1 MSVTP
6 EQRLFACERCSRRKQ
21 RCDRTI
27 PVCQPCQEAQAECI
41 GSASEGTVVS
51 GNNRV
56 IARKG
61 PVTRL
66 LEQIEYL
73 EERLRSHD
81 RGEPSNDNASAS
93 AAGSHERSSPAPAGP
108 TAHQGSVALPHPAS
122 MNMRFLSLSAM
133 AEPSSRR
140 GEFLKHLSSP
150 RLIAGI
156 TKTYGGDPESTSR
169 PDSLWEG
176 ISTYLHH
183 PQGSKHRL
191 RIPPAD
197 ANKALEIYLAV
208 VDFRFPRLP
217 VEKVLVGI
225 DAISHPE
232 EDHFRQI
239 VATDPAHVFMAYA
252 VITIVPLVRD
262 AYPISQGSWVSVHLL
277 GKCME
282 LLDRVFN
289 QEDGIDIIQCL
300 QLLVILAVHCSAAG
314 SAWHLSSFA
323 MNKCIALGY
332 HREDPKSASVSLL
345 EVQQRRWAFWGCYF
359 LDVLICAAL
368 GRPPSI
374 DVRHITTPLPDPA
387 SNSPS
392 QCAQHGQIISNL
404 RTSPSKTHR
413 LIPRDAYHK
422 QLFQYARLLS
432 QVVSETPSSP
442 QCSASSD
449 DFEHLLGQALS
460 WRISSL
466 PHDEPDSCNIYLF
479 QTSLYNTLMLR
490 LAVTELLTLFSFEM
504 DLDDSQI
511 SPQDRASFLG
521 DLGLE
526 ESRMKRLKV
535 SQICAAVARSLDRIH
550 MTGRSYLSL
559 ITGYSSL
566 TTAFTCLYFM
576 AVRTMVRNAVG
587 ENVTRSLSQSHL
599 ESDGSSMTW
608 HSPPSSFHYQNSG
621 ETVPSFIPSSS
632 RSYHLSPEIQAW
644 ANSFEGD
651 GVNDAF
657 NIAIAKVDVV
667 GRQFPRLNHYG
678 RMALDIRKLLIS
690 MSSPATAFSP
700 VDFAVGD
707 QLETIKASAQ
717 DIGPMYLRQLTAA
730 ILCVISQSQTN

>member
-1 MSVTP
+1 MT

-41 GSASEGTVVS
+41 GSASEETVIS
-51 GNNRV
+51 GNDRV
-56 IARKG
+56 TARKG

-66 LEQIEYL
+66 LEQIEVL
-73 EERLRSHD
+73 EEKLRGLE
-81 RGEPSNDNASAS
+81 RGEPSNDNASAAVEYDRLS
-93 AAGSHERSSPAPAGP
+93 PDTAAGGP
-108 TAHQGSVALPHPAS
+108 SEHQDNATLPHSTS

-140 GEFLKHLSSP
+140 GEFLKHLSTP

-156 TKTYGGDPESTSR
+156 TKTYGGDPESTAR

-183 PQGSKHRL
+183 PQGSQHRL
-191 RIPPAD
+191 RIPPTD

-217 VEKVLVGI
+217 VDKVLVGI
-225 DAISHPE
+225 DAISHAE
-232 EDHFRQI
+232 EDHFRRV

-252 VITIVPLVRD
+252 VIAIVPLVSD
-262 AYPISQGSWVSVHLL
+262 AYPISQGSWVAVHVL

-314 SAWHLSSFA
+314 SAWHLSSFT

-332 HREDPKSASVSLL
+332 HREDPKPAPVSLL
-345 EVQQRRWAFWGCYF
+345 DVQQRRWAFWGCYF

-374 DVRHITTPLPDPA
+374 DVRHITTPLPEPA
-387 SNSPS
+387 SNSPG

-404 RTSPSKTHR
+404 RTSESATHR
-413 LIPRDAYHK
+413 PMSRDVYHR

-432 QVVSETPSSP
+432 QIVSETTNSP
-442 QCSASSD
+442 QSSGPSD
-449 DFEHLLGQALS
+449 DFEHNLGQAIS

-466 PHDEPDSCNIYLF
+466 PHDEPDRCNIYLF

-490 LAVTELLTLFSFEM
+490 LAVRELLTLFSFGP
-504 DLDDSQI
+504 DLNGVEPTSDAI
-511 SPQDRASFLG
+511 TMFLG
-521 DLGLE
+521 DIDTE

-535 SQICAAVARSLDRIH
+535 SQICAAVARSLDRVH

-566 TTAFTCLYFM
+566 TMAYTCLYLM
-576 AVRTMVRNAVG
+576 AVRTIVRNRVG
-587 ENVTRSLSQSHL
+587 ENTTWQAPQSHMG
-599 ESDGSSMTW
+599 SGRSSMTW
-608 HSPPSSFHYQNSG
+608 HPPPASLPLQNSG
-621 ETVPSFIPSSS
+621 DAVASFFPSSS
-632 RSYHLSPEIQAW
+632 NSYHLSPEGQAW
-644 ANSFEGD
+644 ADSLEVD

-678 RMALDIRKLLIS
+678 RMALDIRKFLIS
-690 MSSPATAFSP
+690 VSSPTTFFSLAE
-700 VDFAVGD
+700 VIGD
-707 QLETIKASAQ
+707 QLGAIKASAQ
-717 DIGPMYLRQLTAA
+717 DIGPTYLRQVTAA
-730 ILCVISQSQTN
+730 ILCIISQDAPN

>member
-1 MSVTP
+1 MS

-21 RCDRTI
+21 RCDRTV

-41 GSASEGTVVS
+41 GSASEGTIIS

-56 IARKG
+56 AARKG

-66 LEQIEYL
+66 LEQIDIL
-73 EERLRSHD
+73 EEKLRGHD
-81 RGEPSNDNASAS
+81 RGETSNDNASAAVEPERAS
-93 AAGSHERSSPAPAGP
+93 SDAAAEPSE
-108 TAHQGSVALPHPAS
+108 HQGSAALPQSTS

-133 AEPSSRR
+133 TEPSSRR
-140 GEFLKHLSSP
+140 GEFLKHLSTQ
-150 RLIAGI
+150 RLIVGI
-156 TKTYGGDPESTSR
+156 TKTYGGDPESTAR

-176 ISTYLHH
+176 ISAYLHH

-217 VEKVLVGI
+217 VDKVLLGI
-225 DAISHPE
+225 DAISHVE
-232 EDHFRQI
+232 EDHFRRV

-252 VITIVPLVRD
+252 VITIVPLVSD

-332 HREDPKSASVSLL
+332 HREDPKSASMSLL
-345 EVQQRRWAFWGCYF
+345 DVQQRRWAFWGCYF

-374 DVRHITTPLPDPA
+374 DVKHITTPLPADPA
-387 SNSPS
+387 SNSSS

-404 RTSPSKTHR
+404 RTSPSTTHR
-413 LIPRDAYHK
+413 LVSRDVYHK

-432 QVVSETPSSP
+432 QVVSEATNSP
-442 QCSASSD
+442 QSSGSCD
-449 DFEHLLGQALS
+449 DFEHHLGQALS

-490 LAVTELLTLFSFEM
+490 LAVRELLILFSFGP
-504 DLDDSQI
+504 DLHDSETTSEPI
-511 SPQDRASFLG
+511 TMFLG
-521 DLGLE
+521 DINTE
-526 ESRMKRLKV
+526 ESRMKRLKI
-535 SQICAAVARSLDRIH
+535 SQICAAVARSLDRVH

-566 TTAFTCLYFM
+566 TMAFTCLYFM
-576 AVRTMVRNAVG
+576 AVRTIVRHATA
-587 ENVTRSLSQSHL
+587 ENTTWDVPQSHL
-599 ESDGSSMTW
+599 GSNGSSMTW
-608 HSPPSSFHYQNSG
+608 HPPPSSFPFQNSG
-621 ETVPSFIPSSS
+621 DTVPSFVPSSS
-632 RSYHLSPEIQAW
+632 RSYHQSPESQAW
-644 ANSFEGD
+644 ADSFEVD
-651 GVNDAF
+651 GINDAF

-690 MSSPATAFSP
+690 MSSPVAFLSP
-700 VDFAVGD
+700 TEAVGD
-707 QLETIKASAQ
+707 QLGTVKASAQ

-730 ILCVISQSQTN
+730 ILCIISQAQPN

>member
-1 MSVTP
+1 MS

-41 GSASEGTVVS
+41 ESASEGTVIS

-66 LEQIEYL
+66 LEQIEVL
-73 EERLRSHD
+73 EEKLRSHD
-81 RGEPSNDNASAS
+81 RGEASAA
-93 AAGSHERSSPAPAGP
+93 AAGSHDRPTP
-108 TAHQGSVALPHPAS
+108 TAAESSENRDGAVLPHSTS

-140 GEFLKHLSSP
+140 GEFLKHLSTP

-156 TKTYGGDPESTSR
+156 TKTYGGDPESTAR

-176 ISTYLHH
+176 ISAYLHH

-217 VEKVLVGI
+217 VDKVLLGI
-225 DAISHPE
+225 DAISHVE
-232 EDHFRQI
+232 EDHFRRV

-252 VITIVPLVRD
+252 VITIVPLVSD

-332 HREDPKSASVSLL
+332 HREDPKSASMSLL
-345 EVQQRRWAFWGCYF
+345 DVQQRQWAFWGCYF

-374 DVRHITTPLPDPA
+374 DVKHITTPLPADPA
-387 SNSPS
+387 SKSFS

-404 RTSPSKTHR
+404 RSSPSTTHR
-413 LIPRDAYHK
+413 LISRDVYHK

-432 QVVSETPSSP
+432 QVVSEATNSP
-442 QCSASSD
+442 QSSGPCD
-449 DFEHLLGQALS
+449 DFEHHLGQALS

-466 PHDEPDSCNIYLF
+466 PHDEPASCNIYLF

-490 LAVTELLTLFSFEM
+490 LAVRELLILFSFGP
-504 DLDDSQI
+504 DLHDSEPTSEPI
-511 SPQDRASFLG
+511 IMFLG
-521 DLGLE
+521 DINTE
-526 ESRMKRLKV
+526 ESRLKRLKV
-535 SQICAAVARSLDRIH
+535 SQICAAVARSLDRVH

-566 TTAFTCLYFM
+566 TMALTCLYFM
-576 AVRTMVRNAVG
+576 AVRTIVRHATA
-587 ENVTRSLSQSHL
+587 ENTTWDVHQSHL
-599 ESDGSSMTW
+599 GSDGSSMTW
-608 HSPPSSFHYQNSG
+608 HPPPISFPFQNSG
-621 ETVPSFIPSSS
+621 DTLPSFVPSSS
-632 RSYHLSPEIQAW
+632 RSYHLSPEGQAW
-644 ANSFEGD
+644 ADSFEVD

-690 MSSPATAFSP
+690 MSSPAAFISP
-700 VDFAVGD
+700 TEAVGD
-707 QLETIKASAQ
+707 HLGAIKASAR

-730 ILCVISQSQTN
+730 ILCIISQTQLN

>member
-1 MSVTP
+1 MS

-27 PVCQPCQEAQAECI
+27 PVCQPCQEAQAECT
-41 GSASEGTVVS
+41 GSASEGTVIS
-51 GNNRV
+51 GNDRI

-66 LEQIEYL
+66 LEQIEAL
-73 EERLRSHD
+73 EEKLRGHD
-81 RGEPSNDNASAS
+81 RGEPGSGNASAAVEHDRLS
-93 AAGSHERSSPAPAGP
+93 PDAAAGPSE
-108 TAHQGSVALPHPAS
+108 HQDKATLPHSPS

-133 AEPSSRR
+133 AEPPSRR
-140 GEFLKHLSSP
+140 GEFLKHLSTP

-156 TKTYGGDPESTSR
+156 TKTYGGNPESTAR

-197 ANKALEIYLAV
+197 VNKALEIYLAV
-208 VDFRFPRLP
+208 VDFRFPRLA
-217 VEKVLVGI
+217 VDKVLAGI

-232 EDHFRQI
+232 EDHFRRV

-252 VITIVPLVRD
+252 VITIVPLVSD
-262 AYPISQGSWVSVHLL
+262 SYPISQGSWIAVHVL

-289 QEDGIDIIQCL
+289 QEDGLDIIQCL

-332 HREDPKSASVSLL
+332 HREDVKSASVSLL
-345 EVQQRRWAFWGCYF
+345 DVQQRRWAFWGCYF

-368 GRPPSI
+368 DRPPSI
-374 DVRHITTPLPDPA
+374 DVKHITTPLPDSA

-392 QCAQHGQIISNL
+392 QCAQHGQIILDL
-404 RTSPSKTHR
+404 RTSPSATHR
-413 LIPRDAYHK
+413 LIARDVYHK

-432 QVVSETPSSP
+432 QVIIETTESSQSSP
-442 QCSASSD
+442 PCD
-449 DFEHLLGQALS
+449 DFEHQLGQAIS

-466 PHDEPDSCNIYLF
+466 PHNEPDRCNIYLF
-479 QTSLYNTLMLR
+479 QTSLYNTLILR
-490 LAVTELLTLFSFEM
+490 LSIRELLVLFSFGP
-504 DLDDSQI
+504 DLHDPEPTPEAI
-511 SPQDRASFLG
+511 TMFLG
-521 DLGLE
+521 DINIE
-526 ESRMKRLKV
+526 ESRMKRLKIA
-535 SQICAAVARSLDRIH
+535 QICAAVARSLDRVH
-550 MTGRSYLSL
+550 MAGRSYLSL

-566 TTAFTCLYFM
+566 TMAFACLYLM
-576 AVRTMVRNAVG
+576 AVRTIVRNRVG
-587 ENVTRSLSQSHL
+587 ENTTWHAPQSHL
-599 ESDGSSMTW
+599 GSDASSMRW
-608 HSPPSSFHYQNSG
+608 HTPPPSAPFQNSAD
-621 ETVPSFIPSSS
+621 TVTSYVPNSS
-632 RSYHLSPEIQAW
+632 RSYHLSPEGEAW
-644 ANSFEGD
+644 AD
-651 GVNDAF
+651 GLEVGSVNDAF
-657 NIAIAKVDVV
+657 HIAIAKVDVV

-690 MSSPATAFSP
+690 MSSPASVFSSAE
-700 VDFAVGD
+700 VIGD
-707 QLETIKASAQ
+707 QLGAIKDGAR
-717 DIGPMYLRQLTAA
+717 DTGPMYLRQLTAA
-730 ILCVISQSQTN
+730 ILCIISQAGLN

>member
-1 MSVTP
+1 MS

-41 GSASEGTVVS
+41 GSASEETVISGTD
-51 GNNRV
+51 RV
-56 IARKG
+56 AARKG

-66 LEQIEYL
+66 LEQIEVL
-73 EERLRSHD
+73 EEKLRGLE
-81 RGEPSNDNASAS
+81 RGEPSNDNASAAVEHDRLS
-93 AAGSHERSSPAPAGP
+93 PDVAAGGP
-108 TAHQGSVALPHPAS
+108 PEHQDNATLPHSTS
-122 MNMRFLSLSAM
+122 MNMRLLSLSAM

-140 GEFLKHLSSP
+140 GEFLRHLSTP

-156 TKTYGGDPESTSR
+156 TKTYGGDPESTAR

-191 RIPPAD
+191 RIPPED

-217 VEKVLVGI
+217 VDKVLVGI
-225 DAISHPE
+225 DAISHAE
-232 EDHFRQI
+232 EDHFRRV

-252 VITIVPLVRD
+252 VIAIVPLVSD
-262 AYPISQGSWVSVHLL
+262 AYPISQGSWVAVHVL

-314 SAWHLSSFA
+314 SAWHLSSFT

-332 HREDPKSASVSLL
+332 HREDPKSASVPLL
-345 EVQQRRWAFWGCYF
+345 DVQQRRWAFWGCYF

-374 DVRHITTPLPDPA
+374 DVRHITTPLPEPA
-387 SNSPS
+387 SKSRS

-404 RTSPSKTHR
+404 RTSESTTHR
-413 LIPRDAYHK
+413 PASRDVYYR

-432 QVVSETPSSP
+432 QVVSETTNSP
-442 QCSASSD
+442 QSSGPCG
-449 DFEHLLGQALS
+449 DFEHHLGKAIS

-466 PHDEPDSCNIYLF
+466 PHDEPDRCNIYLF

-490 LAVTELLTLFSFEM
+490 LAVRELLTLFSFGP
-504 DLDDSQI
+504 DLNDSEPTSDAI
-511 SPQDRASFLG
+511 TMFLG
-521 DLGLE
+521 DMNTE

-535 SQICAAVARSLDRIH
+535 SQICAAVARSLDRVH

-566 TTAFTCLYFM
+566 TMAFTCLYVM
-576 AVRTMVRNAVG
+576 AVRTIVRNRVG
-587 ENVTRSLSQSHL
+587 ENTTWHVPQSHL
-599 ESDGSSMTW
+599 GSNGSSMTW
-608 HSPPSSFHYQNSG
+608 QPPPPSLPFQNPG
-621 ETVPSFIPSSS
+621 DAVPSFGTSSS
-632 RSYHLSPEIQAW
+632 RSYHLSPEGQTW
-644 ANSFEGD
+644 ADSLEVD

-678 RMALDIRKLLIS
+678 RMALDIRKFLIS
-690 MSSPATAFSP
+690 MSSSAAFSSP
-700 VDFAVGD
+700 AEVIGD
-707 QLETIKASAQ
+707 QLGAIKASAQ
-717 DIGPMYLRQLTAA
+717 DMGPIYLRQITAA
-730 ILCVISQSQTN
+730 ILCIISQDEPN